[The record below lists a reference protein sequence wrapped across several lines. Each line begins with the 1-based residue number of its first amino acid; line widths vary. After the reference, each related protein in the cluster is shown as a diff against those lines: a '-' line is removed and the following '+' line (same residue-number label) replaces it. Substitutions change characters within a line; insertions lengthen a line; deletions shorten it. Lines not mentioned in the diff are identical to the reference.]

1 MECRYCQAS
10 NAEDDHRCRRCG
22 RRLRMTP
29 IYASTSAAAPALRYQ
44 QMEPE
49 PIREVRGSASVA
61 TEPESLPRQRK
72 PITYQPSLFTSR
84 ELPRV
89 VPFETIAPESVEA
102 PPIKA
107 PHANPRTRRRKIIPG
122 QQSLEFAPVAGSA
135 RYARPSEGVI
145 YCDAPVAIPAH
156 RSIAAALDASVV
168 LIGVGLFG
176 AVFYLAGGQVT
187 LNAKTIPVFL
197 GVIVALLIFYRLL
210 WCLGRGDTPGMK
222 WTRLRLVNFDG
233 QKPNR
238 RQRFFRLCS
247 GALSLFAAGLGL
259 LWALVDEETL
269 TWHDHISKTF
279 PTPY

>member
-1 MECRYCQAS
+1 
-10 NAEDDHRCRRCG
+10 
-22 RRLRMTP
+22 MTP
-29 IYASTSAAAPALRYQ
+29 IYATTSAAAPALQYRQ
-44 QMEPE
+44 IEAEPVRAE
-49 PIREVRGSASVA
+49 PAA
-61 TEPESLPRQRK
+61 LPQHPK

-89 VPFETIAPESVEA
+89 VPFESIAPESVEA
-102 PPIKA
+102 PPIRA
-107 PHANPRTRRRKIIPG
+107 MHANPRPRRRKVIPG

-145 YCDAPVAIPAH
+145 YCDAPVALLAR

-168 LIGVGLFG
+168 LIGLGFFG
-176 AVFYLAGGQVT
+176 GVFFALGGQVT
-187 LNAKTIPVFL
+187 LNAKTIPMFL
-197 GVIVALLIFYRLL
+197 GVVATLLIFYRLL
-210 WCLGRGDTPGMK
+210 CCLGRGDTPGMQ
-222 WTRLRLVNFDG
+222 WTHLRLVNFDG

-238 RQRFFRLCS
+238 KQRFFRLGS
-247 GALSLFAAGLGL
+247 GILSLFAAGLGL

>member
-29 IYASTSAAAPALRYQ
+29 IYATTSAAAPALQYR

-49 PIREVRGSASVA
+49 PIREIQGGASVA
-61 TEPESLPRQRK
+61 TEPAGLPPQRK
-72 PITYQPSLFTSR
+72 AITYQPSLFTSR

-89 VPFETIAPESVEA
+89 VPFETIAPESMEA

-107 PHANPRTRRRKIIPG
+107 PHTNPRPRRRKVVPG

-135 RYARPSEGVI
+135 RYARPSEGAI

-156 RSIAAALDASVV
+156 RFMAAALDASVV
-168 LIGVGLFG
+168 LTALGIFG
-176 AVFYLAGGQVT
+176 TVFYLAGGQVT
-187 LNAKTIPVFL
+187 LNGKTVPMFL
-197 GVIVALLIFYRLL
+197 GVIAALVIFYRLL

-222 WTRLRLVNFDG
+222 WTHLRLVNFDG

-247 GALSLFAAGLGL
+247 GTLSLFAGGLGL

>member
-1 MECRYCQAS
+1 
-10 NAEDDHRCRRCG
+10 
-22 RRLRMTP
+22 MTP

-44 QMEPE
+44 LVEPV
-49 PIREVRGSASVA
+49 RELRGSASVVA
-61 TEPESLPRQRK
+61 EPESPPRQRK

-107 PHANPRTRRRKIIPG
+107 PQPDRRPRRRKIVPG

-135 RYARPSEGVI
+135 RYARASEGVI

-176 AVFYLAGGQVT
+176 VVFYLAGGQVT
-187 LNAKTIPVFL
+187 LNAKTIPLFL
-197 GVIVALLIFYRLL
+197 GVIGAILIFYRLL

-222 WTRLRLVNFDG
+222 WTHLRLVNFDG

-247 GALSLFAAGLGL
+247 GALSLFAAGIGL